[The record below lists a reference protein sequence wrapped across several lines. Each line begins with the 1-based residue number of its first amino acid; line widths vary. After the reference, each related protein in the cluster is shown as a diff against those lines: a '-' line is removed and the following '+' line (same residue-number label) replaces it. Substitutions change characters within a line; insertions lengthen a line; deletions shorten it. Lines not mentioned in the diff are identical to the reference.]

1 MTQPHQGLCPL
12 AFTCFIGTVHEASA
26 LRRVMKQKGI
36 KVGETHC
43 FALLR
48 LCFNRIRALWYPG
61 GYPPTK
67 DHPHMVPGFR
77 YPTP

>member
-1 MTQPHQGLCPL
+1 
-12 AFTCFIGTVHEASA
+12 
-26 LRRVMKQKGI
+26 MKQKGI

-77 YPTP
+77 